1 MYGVRIQDTGCPLK
15 DELGDDW
22 YREGEGFSCFSNVVF
37 LDLDFGYMGLLTL
50 YPQTIH
56 FKNIFNLPLCI
67 KYMNRN
73 VYIKKW

>member
-37 LDLDFGYMGLLTL
+37 LDLDFGYTGLLTL
-50 YPQTIH
+50 W
-56 FKNIFNLPLCI
+56 IFNKLSISKIYLICLC
-67 KYMNRN
+67 
-73 VYIKKW
+73 V